1 MCVRVYLFIRWS
13 SSSSQQL
20 KEPSYKNNSVLPP
33 ILKKG
38 TKNLPLKFQTNL
50 CIWKLRLE
58 MYRPLIS
65 FLFSTIPSQQCC
77 LYLPSQKQ
85 ANLAPAPKE
94 GKQTNKKKKGS
105 NSTRLKTTN
114 YNPYFKYIL
123 LKFKKK
129 LENDRV
135 HSLLFSNSSEMLY
148 WEFSTVQV
156 HKQYF
161 YAHQNK
167 ACIALG

>member
-1 MCVRVYLFIRWS
+1 M
-13 SSSSQQL
+13 
-20 KEPSYKNNSVLPP
+20 
-33 ILKKG
+33 
-38 TKNLPLKFQTNL
+38 
-50 CIWKLRLE
+50 
-58 MYRPLIS
+58 
-65 FLFSTIPSQQCC
+65 
-77 LYLPSQKQ
+77 
-85 ANLAPAPKE
+85 
-94 GKQTNKKKKGS
+94 GS

-161 YAHQNK
+161 YAH
-167 ACIALG
+167 